1 MHVQIPSPRV
11 YDEAVRL
18 QGGSNSTGIGSSE
31 LEGSGSNYC
40 EGRLELYIARRG
52 VWGTACDRNFGAEE
66 AAVVCR
72 QLGCG
77 TQGATRT
84 SVQQ

>member
-1 MHVQIPSPRV
+1 MVQIPSPRV

-18 QGGSNSTGIGSSE
+18 QSGGSSD
-31 LEGSGSNYC
+31 C
-40 EGRLELYIARRG
+40 QGRLELYIARSG
-52 VWGTACDRNFGAEE
+52 LWGTACDRNFGSEE

-84 SVQQ
+84 SVQG

>member
-1 MHVQIPSPRV
+1 MVQIPSPRV

-18 QGGSNSTGIGSSE
+18 RSVSSG
-31 LEGSGSNYC
+31 LEGSGSSEYQ
-40 EGRLELYIARRG
+40 GRLELYIARDG
-52 VWGTACDRNFGAEE
+52 LWGTACDRNFGSEE

-84 SVQQ
+84 SVQE